1 MKHAKIFGMI
11 VAWCLVQQVVPWA
24 ESACAGAG
32 LKQTLELQGLRF
44 EISCPNTSS
53 INTLTIKTSGLKQHN
68 VVINREADGTVIK
81 AEAGDLDANGF
92 PEIYVYVQSA
102 GSGSYGSLVA
112 YASNKNLSLS
122 EIYLPPVADNPL
134 LSKGYMGHDEFQLVE
149 NTFAQRFPLYDE
161 KSTNSNPSGKLR
173 QLHYRL
179 QPGEAG
185 WILKFESMMEFDA
198 PK

>member
-11 VAWCLVQQVVPWA
+11 VAWCLMPQAVLWA
-24 ESACAGAG
+24 GDAGAEAG
-32 LKQTLELQGLRF
+32 FKQTLELQGLRF

-53 INTLTIKTSGLKQHN
+53 INTLTITPSGLKQHN
-68 VVINREADGTVIK
+68 VVITREADGTVIK
-81 AEAGDLDANGF
+81 AEVGDLDANGF

-122 EIYLPPVADNPL
+122 EIYLPPVADNAL

-179 QPGEAG
+179 QAGEAG
-185 WILKFESMMEFDA
+185 WKLKFESMMEFDA